1 MVYNTKKAQG
11 LPLNTIVIA
20 LLVVV
25 VLVVIILAFTTNIGG
40 FNTQVQETGAGVCNS
55 GNPAIIAMYGNNADV
70 NSRASCQNNER
81 QVVGV
86 SGNQDGH
93 VCCVLQEDDQ
103 GGGNSVPP
111 APPIAPETSNTPGGT
126 TTN

>member
-40 FNTQVQETGAGVCNS
+40 FNTQVNEVGGGSCNA
-55 GNPAIIAMYGNNADV
+55 GNPAVAALYGSELNAADFV
-70 NSRASCQNNER
+70 TNRNST
-81 QVVGV
+81 VGCEEGFSRV
-86 SGNQDGH
+86 PGVRGDSN
-93 VCCVLQEDDQ
+93 VENSICCVRTRE
-103 GGGNSVPP
+103 N
-111 APPIAPETSNTPGGT
+111 N
-126 TTN
+126 

>member
-40 FNTQVQETGAGVCNS
+40 FNTQVRDTGTGLCGPA
-55 GNPAIIAMYGNNADV
+55 NPAISTILKVEEYDFRGSFNRTECTSSERNGRVMIGVGGDGDNN
-70 NSRASCQNNER
+70 
-81 QVVGV
+81 
-86 SGNQDGH
+86 
-93 VCCVLQEDDQ
+93 VCCAIPKSSD
-103 GGGNSVPP
+103 
-111 APPIAPETSNTPGGT
+111 
-126 TTN
+126 